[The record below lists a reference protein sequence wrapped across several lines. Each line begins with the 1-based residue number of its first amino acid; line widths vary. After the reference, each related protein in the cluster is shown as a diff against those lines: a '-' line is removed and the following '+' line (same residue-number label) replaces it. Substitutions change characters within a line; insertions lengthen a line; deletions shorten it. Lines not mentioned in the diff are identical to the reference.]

1 MNKLNL
7 FSLFMIALF
16 LFSNCTKDF
25 DPTINSDDYNTLKQ
39 GLSRLIDMRSTS
51 HSNMANALDF
61 NIREY
66 TKAWTYPD
74 GTLAAIQ
81 VSKDFTNPLED
92 FSKDLGFED
101 AMDAHMW
108 LVDLGESIEGLL
120 DEFSPNDHLG
130 FLREMTDNVL
140 VDLGIEG
147 KLTSDRGYM
156 CFLFFEQAAYI
167 RYKDYAKLDKNGN
180 TARSLNG
187 NKAAIYAEGSAIHIL
202 AKMVMVL
209 TSIS

>member
-1 MNKLNL
+1 
-7 FSLFMIALF
+7 
-16 LFSNCTKDF
+16 
-25 DPTINSDDYNTLKQ
+25 
-39 GLSRLIDMRSTS
+39 
-51 HSNMANALDF
+51 MANALDF
-61 NIREY
+61 NIKEY

-74 GTLAAIQ
+74 GTIAAIHI
-81 VSKDFTNPLED
+81 SKEFTNPLEA

-108 LVDLGESIEGLL
+108 LVDLGEAIEGLL

-130 FLREMTDNVL
+130 FLREMTDHVL
-140 VDLGIEG
+140 ADLGIEG
-147 KLTSDRGYM
+147 KLASDRGYM
-156 CFLFFEQAAYI
+156 CYLFFEQAAYI
-167 RYKDYAKLDKNGN
+167 RYKDYAKLDKNGK
-180 TARSLNG
+180 TQRSLNG